1 MFRVHLIARSVT
13 SRSLHLLAIR
23 ISSYLSLKAD
33 SVLKYLAGAKI
44 ACSISSITDNEAE
57 ELCKAKFEKLGK
69 DAVSYADIA
78 RRAWEV
84 GSAGLAGERDLSSI
98 RRCRPVDVSLSKAS
112 RLRDARSDQAPLLL
126 PMRAGVVESGGY
138 WGYRTG

>member
-1 MFRVHLIARSVT
+1 M
-13 SRSLHLLAIR
+13 
-23 ISSYLSLKAD
+23 
-33 SVLKYLAGAKI
+33 LKYLARAKI

-57 ELCKAKFEKLGK
+57 ELCKVKFEKLGK

-98 RRCRPVDVSLSKAS
+98 RRCRPADVSLSKAS